1 MHIGQKFLIGLVRCY
16 QLTISPLLGNNCR
29 FYPSC
34 STYSMQAI
42 EKYGCKRGVFLT
54 LKRLCKCHPFNP
66 GGYDPV

>member
-1 MHIGQKFLIGLVRCY
+1 MHIGQKVLIALVRCY

-54 LKRLCKCHPFNP
+54 L
-66 GGYDPV
+66 